1 MSNELVVKKLNEV
14 IVLEEKLQKIKEI
27 EKEIKNQKEELKQL
41 MIETNMKKWETPNG
55 TKITLVEDAEDEEI
69 EVETVDYAKFNTEHL
84 ELFLKKEALEKE
96 IKEAQKPYTTITKEI
111 KKGKKGYVLIT
122 LPKNKEGNK

>member
-41 MIETNMKKWETPNG
+41 MIED
-55 TKITLVEDAEDEEI
+55 KIGRAHV
-69 EVETVDYAKFNTEHL
+69 
-84 ELFLKKEALEKE
+84 
-96 IKEAQKPYTTITKEI
+96 
-111 KKGKKGYVLIT
+111 
-122 LPKNKEGNK
+122 

>member
-41 MIETNMKKWETPNG
+41 MIEANMKKWETPNG
-55 TKITLVEDAEDEEI
+55 TKITLVEDAEDEDI
-69 EVETVDYAKFNTEHL
+69 EVETIDYAKFNTEHL
-84 ELFLKKEALEKE
+84 ELVLKKEAIEKE
-96 IKEAQKPYTTITKEI
+96 IKEAQKPYTTITKET
-111 KKGKKGYVLIT
+111 KKGRKGYVLIT
-122 LPKNKEGNK
+122 LPKNKEEK

>member
-41 MIETNMKKWETPNG
+41 MIEANMKKWETPNG
-55 TKITLVEDAEDEEI
+55 TKITLVEDAEDEDIEI
-69 EVETVDYAKFNTEHL
+69 ETIDYAKFNTEHL
-84 ELFLKKEALEKE
+84 ELVLKKEAIEKE
-96 IKEAQKPYTTITKEI
+96 IKEAQKPYTTITKAI
-111 KKGKKGYVLIT
+111 KKGRKGYVLIT
-122 LPKNKEGNK
+122 LPKNKEEI

>member
-41 MIETNMKKWETPNG
+41 MIEANMKKWETPNG
-55 TKITLVEDAEDEEI
+55 TKITLVEDAEDEDIEI
-69 EVETVDYAKFNTEHL
+69 ETIDYAKFNTEHL
-84 ELFLKKEALEKE
+84 ELVLKKEAIEKE
-96 IKEAQKPYTTITKEI
+96 IKEAQKPYTTITKAI
-111 KKGKKGYVLIT
+111 KKGRKGYVLIT
-122 LPKNKEGNK
+122 LPKNKEEK

>member
-41 MIETNMKKWETPNG
+41 KIENNMKKWETPNG
-55 TKITLVEDAEDEEI
+55 KKITLVEDAEDEDIEI
-69 EVETVDYAKFNTEHL
+69 ETIDYAKFNTEHL
-84 ELFLKKEALEKE
+84 ELVLKKEAIEKE
-96 IKEAQKPYTTITKEI
+96 IKEAQKPYTTITKET
-111 KKGKKGYVLIT
+111 KKGRKGYVLIT
-122 LPKNKEGNK
+122 LPKNKESK